1 MSPTPPETGPEA
13 RPSSWSAGSP
23 TGSGE
28 LPAGPPT
35 GSGEFPA
42 GPATGSGEFP
52 PVRLGPPSP
61 ADGLPAAAPPARPRG
76 LLIGAAAVTAAL
88 VVAAVWVV
96 VANRGG
102 RTETS
107 DGGGLGG
114 AVGGAV
120 ETPEGT
126 GATLPSNA
134 GTLRPTTTTAATLP
148 DGGTGP
154 SRPAEAVALPAP
166 TIPAES
172 SPPTTIPG
180 SEPNSI
186 PTDIFS
192 GEEAPQFGT
201 IVVDLEEGGYEDFAV
216 HLRDDQEVSLL
227 SLGDDGIET
236 AIEVYTPDGE
246 LEGWWEGG
254 EPGVV
259 NGWEWYLP
267 DDPLP
272 ATGTYVIRVVH
283 LGGSH
288 EPFALGFFGN
298 A

>member
-1 MSPTPPETGPEA
+1 M
-13 RPSSWSAGSP
+13 
-23 TGSGE
+23 
-28 LPAGPPT
+28 
-35 GSGEFPA
+35 
-42 GPATGSGEFP
+42 
-52 PVRLGPPSP
+52 
-61 ADGLPAAAPPARPRG
+61 PAAVPPARSRG
-76 LLIGAAAVTAAL
+76 PLIGAAVATGLL
-88 VVAAVWVV
+88 VVVAVWVV
-96 VANRGG
+96 ATSGG
-102 RTETS
+102 GGGTETS
-107 DGGGLGG
+107 DGGG
-114 AVGGAV
+114 VGGAV
-120 ETPEGT
+120 AGAVEEGA
-126 GATLPSNA
+126 GSTLPSNA
-134 GTLRPTTTTAATLP
+134 GTVRPTTTTAAALP

-154 SRPAEAVALPAP
+154 SRPAEAVGLPAP
-166 TIPAES
+166 TIPAEA

-201 IVVDLEEGGYEDFAV
+201 IVVDLDEGGYEDFAV

-227 SLGDDGIET
+227 SLADDGIET
-236 AIEVYTPDGE
+236 AIEVYAPDGT